1 MKYYVNVGGRD
12 IEVELDGD
20 RVSIANQQVQ
30 ARIDQSGPGE
40 VYVLRIG
47 DAVHSVNARRASEN
61 GRGRYEIG
69 VDGYRFAIEAL
80 DERAR
85 AIRDLSRAA
94 ERSSGP
100 ARLVAPMPGLV
111 VRVNVSEGDRVRA
124 GQGLIVME
132 AMKMENELKAAAAG
146 VVRRVSVTP
155 GSAVEKGA
163 LLLEVEA
170 EHEGK

>member
-1 MKYYVNVGGRD
+1 MKYYVTVGERD
-12 IEVELDGD
+12 LEVELDGE
-20 RVSIANQQVQ
+20 RVCIDGQELD
-30 ARIDQSGPGE
+30 ARIDQLAQGDL
-40 VYVLRIG
+40 YVLRL
-47 DAVHSVNARRASEN
+47 DDTVHTVNARRAPEG

-85 AIRDLSRAA
+85 AIRDLSRAV
-94 ERSSGP
+94 EHPSGP

-111 VRVNVSEGDRVRA
+111 VRVSVSEGERVRA

-132 AMKMENELKAAAAG
+132 AMKMENELKAATAG

-155 GSAVEKGA
+155 GSIVEKGA

-170 EHEGK
+170 TNEGN